1 MPSGYVVVCYVITT
15 YVLFHV
21 IQVLIVLIVWSS
33 IIVVGV
39 RIILRMALESVLKE
53 HYRVSN
59 VFFTRTR
66 TSHYIYR
73 LFIWQ
78 CRSIAQGIHII

>member
-1 MPSGYVVVCYVITT
+1 VPSEYVVVCYVITT

-39 RIILRMALESVLKE
+39 RIILKMALESVRKE
-53 HYRVSN
+53 HYRVSG
-59 VFFTRTR
+59 VF
-66 TSHYIYR
+66 
-73 LFIWQ
+73 
-78 CRSIAQGIHII
+78 